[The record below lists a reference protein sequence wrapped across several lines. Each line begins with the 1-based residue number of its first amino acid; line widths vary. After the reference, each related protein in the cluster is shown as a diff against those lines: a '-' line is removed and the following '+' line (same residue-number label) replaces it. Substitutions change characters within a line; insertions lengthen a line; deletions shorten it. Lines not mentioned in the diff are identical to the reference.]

1 MTQAT
6 ADTVDRLAQ
15 WEAWLRSSTETPLD
29 PQTPIVDAHHHLW
42 DRAGHTYLPKQF
54 EADASGHR
62 LQASVYVECRSN
74 YLETGREALKPVGET
89 QYVAG
94 LVAADQSATPQAAVC
109 AGIVGFADLSLGDGV
124 EAVLQ
129 AHEAAGQGRLKGI
142 RYATAWDADP
152 RIHSTY
158 PSHAG
163 MLREP
168 LVQAGARCLARR
180 GLSLDT
186 WAYFH
191 QLDDVVALARA
202 CPDLMVVVDHVGGPL
217 GLGGYSDRRQEVF
230 AQWRQ
235 TLQAFATLDN
245 VVMKFGGLA
254 MPLAG
259 FSWRK
264 HPTPPP
270 SQALAAAWRPY
281 FEVCLDVFGPARCMF
296 ESNFPVDRTGCTYTS
311 LWNAFKTLAAPLS
324 ASERSALL
332 QGTAQRVYRL

>member
-1 MTQAT
+1 MTQAS
-6 ADTVDRLAQ
+6 AATVDRLAR
-15 WEAWLRSSTETPLD
+15 WEDWLRSSTEAPLD
-29 PQTPIVDAHHHLW
+29 PQTPFVDAHHHLW
-42 DRAGHTYLPKQF
+42 DRAGHTYLPQQF
-54 EADASGHR
+54 EADATGHQ

-74 YLETGREALKPVGET
+74 YREEGPEALKPVGET
-89 QYVAG
+89 QYVAA
-94 LVAADQSATPQAAVC
+94 LVANKPASPQAALC
-109 AGIVGFADLSLGDGV
+109 AGIVGFADLSLGDEV

-129 AHEAAGQGRLKGI
+129 AHQAAGAGRFKGI

-152 RIHSTY
+152 TIHTAY

-168 LVQAGARCLARR
+168 LVKAGARCLARC

-191 QLDDVVALARA
+191 QLDNVVALARA

-217 GLGGYSDRRQEVF
+217 GIGVYADRRQEVF
-230 AQWRQ
+230 EQWRQ
-235 TLQAFATLDN
+235 ALYAFKPLDN
-245 VVMKFGGLA
+245 VAMKFGGLA

-259 FSWRK
+259 FAWRK
-264 HPTPPP
+264 HPTPPA
-270 SQALAAAWRPY
+270 SHTLAAAWRPY
-281 FEVCLDVFGPARCMF
+281 FEVCLEVFGPARCMF
-296 ESNFPVDRTGCTYTS
+296 ESNFPVDRSGCTYNS

-324 ASERSALL
+324 ASERNALL

>member
-6 ADTVDRLAQ
+6 ADTVDRLAR
-15 WEAWLRSSTETPLD
+15 WEGWLRSSTEIPLD
-29 PQTPIVDAHHHLW
+29 PHTPIIDAHHHLW
-42 DRAGHTYLPKQF
+42 DRAGHTYLPQQF
-54 EADASGHR
+54 KADASGHH
-62 LQASVYVECRSN
+62 LLASVYVECRSH
-74 YLETGREALKPVGET
+74 YLQAGPEMLKPVGET

-94 LVAADQSATPQAAVC
+94 LVANQPATPQAAVC
-109 AGIVGFADLSLGDGV
+109 DGIVGFADLSLGDEV

-129 AHEAAGQGRLKGI
+129 AHEAAGAGRFKGV
-142 RYATAWDADP
+142 RYATPWDADP
-152 RIHSTY
+152 TIHSAY

-191 QLDDVVALARA
+191 QLDDVVALALA
-202 CPDLMVVVDHVGGPL
+202 CPDLIIVVDHVGGPL
-217 GLGGYSDRRQEVF
+217 GIGTYADRRQEVF
-230 AQWRQ
+230 TQWRQ
-235 TLQAFATLDN
+235 SLQAFAPLDK

-259 FSWRK
+259 FGWRK
-264 HPTPPP
+264 QPTPPS
-270 SQALAAAWRPY
+270 SQSLATAWRPY

-324 ASERSALL
+324 PSERSALL
-332 QGTAQRVYRL
+332 RGTAQQVYRL

>member
-1 MTQAT
+1 MTQAP
-6 ADTVDRLAQ
+6 AETVDRLAR
-15 WEAWLRSSTETPLD
+15 WEDWLRSSTETPLD
-29 PQTPIVDAHHHLW
+29 PPTPIVDAHHHLW
-42 DRAGHTYLPKQF
+42 DRSGHTYLPQQF
-54 EADASGHR
+54 EADASGHQ
-62 LQASVYVECRSN
+62 LLASVYVECRSN
-74 YLETGREALKPVGET
+74 YLEQGPEALKPVGET
-89 QYVAG
+89 QYLAA
-94 LVAADQSATPQAAVC
+94 LVADKSATPQAALC
-109 AGIVGFADLSLGDGV
+109 AGIVGFADLSLGDRV

-129 AHEAAGQGRLKGI
+129 AHEAAGSGRFKGV

-152 RIHSTY
+152 TIHTAY

-180 GLSLDT
+180 GLALDT
-186 WAYFH
+186 WTYFH

-217 GLGGYSDRRQEVF
+217 GIGVYADRRQEVF
-230 AQWRQ
+230 AQWRRA
-235 TLQAFATLDN
+235 LRAFKPLEN
-245 VVMKFGGLA
+245 VAMKFGGLA

-259 FSWRK
+259 FAWRK
-264 HPTPPP
+264 HPTPPA
-270 SQALAAAWRPY
+270 SQTLAAAWRPY
-281 FEVCLDVFGPARCMF
+281 FEVCLEVFGPARCMF
-296 ESNFPVDRTGCTYTS
+296 ESNFPVDRSGCTYTS